1 VGWRCCTCLR
11 TCLDCT
17 FHSQLCARGRVTQ
30 SPTTLYLLLSAA
42 NMILPVIFASAL
54 FVGGTNAHQFPVP
67 PTYDTTLQS
76 TINRNI
82 TISYNKPNSST
93 CATAFIHQKQY
104 AGYVNLPPF
113 TLAPY
118 QQNYSINTFFW
129 FFESRTSPETAPLT
143 IWLSGGPGSSSMV
156 GLFNEVGPCELVL
169 LSNGSYSTQPRLWGW
184 DRSSNLLFIDQ
195 PTQTGFSYDERVNAT
210 VDLSED
216 YPFMLGSR
224 MEPRPLAPN
233 TPAWRVMNGT
243 FASGRD
249 INTQDSTA
257 IAARACWHFLQ
268 GFLSAFPQYNPGIRP
283 NRTTVE
289 PAGVNLFAESY
300 GGMYGPTF
308 ADYFE
313 DQNDRRSSG
322 ALPNSTLEIQLDS
335 VGIINGAVD
344 FLTEMISIANFTHNN
359 TYAIDTIDLLTYQNA
374 IAALNSETGCR
385 GLVTRC
391 RSKTE
396 VFDPE
401 GSGTN
406 EDTNDVCA
414 TALNACTMV
423 INEIFHQ
430 INRSPYDIRVK
441 PEISIN
447 AAYQEY
453 LNTAPVMQ
461 AIGAQVNYTQSSIAV
476 LQAFAEN
483 GDSIRGTQLESLA
496 DLLSRGIRV
505 AFIYG
510 DA

>member
-1 VGWRCCTCLR
+1 
-11 TCLDCT
+11 
-17 FHSQLCARGRVTQ
+17 
-30 SPTTLYLLLSAA
+30 
-42 NMILPVIFASAL
+42 MISLVIFASAL
-54 FVGGTNAHQFPVP
+54 FAAAVVSFQFPAP
-67 PTYDTTLQS
+67 PTYDTVLQS
-76 TINRNI
+76 AINSNI
-82 TISYNKPNSST
+82 TVSYNRPNVST
-93 CATAFIHQKQY
+93 CATAFAHQKQY

-156 GLFNEVGPCELVL
+156 GLFGETGPCEIVQ
-169 LSNGSYSTQPRLWGW
+169 LSNGSYSTEPRPWGW

-195 PTQTGFSYDERVNAT
+195 PTQTGFSCDERVNAT
-210 VDLSED
+210 VDFGKD
-216 YPFMLGSR
+216 YPFMLENR
-224 MEPRPLAPN
+224 MQPAPN
-233 TPAWRVMNGT
+233 IPAWRVMNGT

-249 INTQDSTA
+249 VNTQNSTA

-268 GFLSAFPQYNPGIRP
+268 GFLSAFPQYNPGTRP

-308 ADYFE
+308 ADYIE
-313 DQNDRRSSG
+313 DQNDRRTDGS
-322 ALPNSTLEIQLDS
+322 LPESTLEIQLDS

-359 TYAIDTIDLLTYQNA
+359 TYGIDAIDLLTYQNT
-374 IAALNSETGCR
+374 ISALNSETGCS
-385 GLVTRC
+385 GLVTNC
-391 RSKTE
+391 RNRTQ

-401 GSGTN
+401 GSGIDEETN
-406 EDTNDVCA
+406 AICA
-414 TALNACTMV
+414 TALDACTKV
-423 INEIFHQ
+423 ANDIYKQ
-430 INRSPYDIRVK
+430 VNRSAYDIRVR
-441 PEISIN
+441 PEISIS

-476 LQAFAEN
+476 LQAFAQN
-483 GDSIRGTQLESLA
+483 GDSVRGTQLKSLA
-496 DLLSRGIRV
+496 DLLSRGVRV